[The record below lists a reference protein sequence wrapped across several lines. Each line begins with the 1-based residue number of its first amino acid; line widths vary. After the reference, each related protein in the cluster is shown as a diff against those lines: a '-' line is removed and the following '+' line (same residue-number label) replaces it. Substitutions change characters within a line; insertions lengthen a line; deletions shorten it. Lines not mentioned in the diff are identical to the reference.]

1 MIFCLPFIAINF
13 IVLCARLPVTFE
25 AWKFLV
31 LSKLGT
37 VLYLGRNGKEP
48 TGMFYMFIFYSSL

>member
-1 MIFCLPFIAINF
+1 MIFCLPFIAINC

-25 AWKFLV
+25 AWKFLM

-37 VLYLGRNGKEP
+37 VLYLGSNGKAHWNVLHVH
-48 TGMFYMFIFYSSL
+48 MLF